1 MEIRF
6 AKPEDA
12 LQILALLEE
21 IGQVHYHI
29 RPDIFQANAQKY
41 GASQVLARMADPE
54 TPTFVAV
61 EGDTVLGYSFC
72 EIKHFCGHP
81 VMADR
86 KEMFLED
93 LCVAGSARRMGVGKA
108 LHTYVCDY
116 AKKIGC
122 YNLTLHVWS
131 DNAGAVKFY
140 EEMEMRPQRYIME
153 TILEEK

>member
-12 LQILALLEE
+12 LQILGLLEQ

-29 RPDIFQANAQKY
+29 RPDIFQASAQKY
-41 GASQVLARMADPE
+41 GASQVLARMTNPE

-61 EGDTVLGYSFC
+61 EDGKVLGYSFC
-72 EIKHFCGHP
+72 EIKRFCGHP

-93 LCVAGSARRMGVGKA
+93 LCVDESARGKGVGRA
-108 LHTYVCDY
+108 LHGFVCDY
-116 AKKIGC
+116 AKKLGC
-122 YNLTLHVWS
+122 YSLTLHVWS
-131 DNAGAVKFY
+131 NNAGAVRFY
-140 EEMEMRPQRYIME
+140 EEMGMKPQRYIME
-153 TILEEK
+153 TILEET